1 MVHCRHSHSSVLH
14 TVTFAACCFAAFF
27 APDAQCYAE
36 AFTAKV
42 LAVSDGDTITVLHG
56 GAKEVVRLN
65 GIDCPEKT
73 QAFGRKA
80 KKFTSDKAMNKTVT
94 VDAKK
99 VDRDGRTIGDIIL
112 DDGTSLNREL
122 LQEGLAWWFFK
133 HSDDQTLKALEWA
146 ARDEKR
152 GLWRDPIPIPPWVFR
167 KMQHKQVPDISD
179 FQYPG
184 TVMSAAVLGNKQSK
198 LYRHPGCIKFHA
210 MLKQRNVIPLDT
222 IESALEEGYHPASDC
237 PRG

>member
-1 MVHCRHSHSSVLH
+1 V
-14 TVTFAACCFAAFF
+14 
-27 APDAQCYAE
+27 
-36 AFTAKV
+36 FTATV
-42 LAVSDGDTITVLHG
+42 VAVSDGDTITVLHNG
-56 GAKEVVRLN
+56 EEQIIRLN

-80 KKFTSDKAMNKTVT
+80 KQFTSDKAMHKIIT
-94 VDAKK
+94 VDVKEM
-99 VDRDGRTIGDIIL
+99 DRDGRTIGDVMF

-133 HSDDQTLKALEWA
+133 HSDDQMLKALELD
-146 ARDEKR
+146 ARDVKR

-167 KMQHKQVPDISD
+167 KIQRKQVPDVSD

-198 LYRHPGCIKFHA
+198 LYRHPGCKNFHA
-210 MLKQRNVIPLDT
+210 MLSQRNVIALDT
-222 IESALEEGYHPASDC
+222 IESAQEEGYHLARDC
-237 PRG
+237 PSG